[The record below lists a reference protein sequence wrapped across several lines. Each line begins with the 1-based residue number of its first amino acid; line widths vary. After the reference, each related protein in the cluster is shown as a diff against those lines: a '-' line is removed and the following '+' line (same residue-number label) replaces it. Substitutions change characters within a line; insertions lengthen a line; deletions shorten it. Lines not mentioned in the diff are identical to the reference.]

1 MELSPA
7 ATARLEMGSR
17 VIERMLNQN
26 TFDEIAQDFKYW
38 EDAADEYREPEGTV
52 SMLTSQFCVVF
63 HYFIHWF
70 ALF

>member
-26 TFDEIAQDFKYW
+26 TFDEIAQDFEYW

-52 SMLTSQFCVVF
+52 SVLTSHLCVDF
-63 HYFIHWF
+63 H
-70 ALF
+70 